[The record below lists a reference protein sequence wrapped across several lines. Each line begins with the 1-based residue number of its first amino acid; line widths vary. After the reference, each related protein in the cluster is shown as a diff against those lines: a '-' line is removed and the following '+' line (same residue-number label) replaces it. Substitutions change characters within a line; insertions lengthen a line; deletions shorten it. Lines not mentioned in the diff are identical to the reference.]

1 MGAAPRGFKHRGT
14 AADSPPDQS
23 RPSAAW
29 REVTRITSESSD
41 QGRLLNPFMPNHEG
55 LQAGVKVASDQT
67 N

>member
-29 REVTRITSESSD
+29 REVTSESSD
-41 QGRLLNPFMPNHEG
+41 QRRLLNPFMPNHEG